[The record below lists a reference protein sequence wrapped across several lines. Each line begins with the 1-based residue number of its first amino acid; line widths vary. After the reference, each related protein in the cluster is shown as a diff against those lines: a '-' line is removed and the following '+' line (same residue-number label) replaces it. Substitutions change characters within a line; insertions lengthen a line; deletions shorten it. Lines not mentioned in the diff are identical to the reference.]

1 MVAGPA
7 TPCAPLKMS
16 PPRPNMVG
24 REEAGSIWEV
34 KMFRLSNRPLF
45 VVCAIAATL
54 ALAVSDANARA
65 GRGGSFGSRGS
76 QTFSAPPS
84 TATSPGARPI
94 ERSMAQPGQPGG
106 LAQRQPS
113 TSPFGGGFFGRP
125 GFHGRIVR
133 RFPRRWLVRD
143 AVRPWPHGW
152 TWRFRLNPRPHSSG
166 RPRRHCRAP
175 VVGMVAAPQSA
186 GACERPRLARVCFW
200 FVHPP
205 IHGLWPWRGW

>member
-1 MVAGPA
+1 M
-7 TPCAPLKMS
+7 L
-16 PPRPNMVG
+16 
-24 REEAGSIWEV
+24 
-34 KMFRLSNRPLF
+34 RLSNRPLF
-45 VVCAIAATL
+45 VACAIAATL

-94 ERSMAQPGQPGG
+94 ERSMTQPGSARWAGAAAALNVAVRRRVLWPP
-106 LAQRQPS
+106 RIY
-113 TSPFGGGFFGRP
+113 
-125 GFHGRIVR
+125 GRIVR

-186 GACERPRLARVCFW
+186 GACERPRLARTCFW

-205 IHGLWPWRGW
+205 IHGLRPWRGW